1 VTAAA
6 YHRSDVREAKR
17 AAGGTTA
24 NTPQH
29 HLKITKVNKVTINQ
43 KGQKNEITFRNHN

>member
-1 VTAAA
+1 MIAAA

-24 NTPQH
+24 NTTTPPEN
-29 HLKITKVNKVTINQ
+29 NK
-43 KGQKNEITFRNHN
+43 G